1 MKLAYCMKGN
11 FNGGWGINAF
21 PGLLPCKT
29 SLNICV
35 VDCSPV

>member
-1 MKLAYCMKGN
+1 MKLVYCMKGN

-21 PGLLPCKT
+21 PGLLPCKNV
-29 SLNICV
+29 NICV

>member
-21 PGLLPCKT
+21 PGLLPCKNEPEH
-29 SLNICV
+29 LCGGL
-35 VDCSPV
+35 